1 MIQKNILKLQK
12 NSNDQSKQILRSKEE
27 LNFSKENNVEGLS
40 PIFEE
45 MTNVRN
51 DSKINSSVYKNC
63 KKVLYDWMST
73 QQSIEAI
80 FFDSKIFSWLDSNIY
95 D

>member
-1 MIQKNILKLQK
+1 MHQRKNLLTFNLNNQMIQKNILKLQK
-12 NSNDQSKQILRSKEE
+12 NVNDNSKQVLRSKEE

-45 MTNVRN
+45 ITQGVRN

-63 KKVLYDWMST
+63 KKVLYD
-73 QQSIEAI
+73 
-80 FFDSKIFSWLDSNIY
+80 
-95 D
+95 